1 MKFSIKKVI
10 FLNSRN
16 ICILP
21 THDVGRE
28 RYLTL
33 LGALHNVD
41 HKIGYRFLFFLKAR
55 SVSYELVLDFFF
67 ICLGNCRECYPL
79 LPLSVIMAS
88 WNVEF
93 SSLVWPITTASHKLI
108 FDSVFDDER
117 LTMYEDFVNASRGEK
132 TLQVCLIED
141 LRVS

>member
-93 SSLVWPITTASHKLI
+93 SSLPTNL
-108 FDSVFDDER
+108 FYDSVFDDER